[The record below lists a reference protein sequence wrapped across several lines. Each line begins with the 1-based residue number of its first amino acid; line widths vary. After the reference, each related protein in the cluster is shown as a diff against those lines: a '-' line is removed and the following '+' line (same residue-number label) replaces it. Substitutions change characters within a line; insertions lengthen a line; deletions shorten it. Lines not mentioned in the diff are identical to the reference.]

1 VVLQNLL
8 GNAWKYAGRRAERQI
23 EFGVTTR
30 EGQTVYFVR
39 DNGIGFD
46 PAEGGRMFE
55 AFRRLPNA
63 LDFAGTG
70 IGLVTVKRI
79 INRHGGQI
87 WCEGKLDQGATFYFS
102 LPRGGGGGSGDKQNS
117 RRELGPGHGA
127 SISPRPP
134 GEGQG

>member
-102 LPRGGGGGSGDKQNS
+102 LPRGAAEIAETSKTAGGS
-117 RRELGPGHGA
+117 
-127 SISPRPP
+127 
-134 GEGQG
+134 